1 MVAAGISHFL
11 THSYKISMF
20 FFQRNWSPL
29 FFLSLV
35 LTLSQLSRSM
45 KTLKFCR
52 RIESALLFALLLSLF
67 FLSLKARVARRFTAE
82 TCGCLK
88 CKISPRIDP

>member
-29 FFLSLV
+29 FFLSLA
-35 LTLSQLSRSM
+35 LALSQLSRSM
-45 KTLKFCR
+45 KTLKF
-52 RIESALLFALLLSLF
+52 S
-67 FLSLKARVARRFTAE
+67 
-82 TCGCLK
+82 
-88 CKISPRIDP
+88 